1 MANKHMKKCSTSL
14 IIRERQVKTTVRY
27 RLMLVR
33 MAATEKSAG
42 AAAAKSFQSSP
53 TLCNPIDGSPSGSPV
68 HGIFQARVLE
78 CFHCLLRSKSLQTI
92 NAEEGAEEK
101 EPSYTVGGN
110 AN

>member
-1 MANKHMKKCSTSL
+1 MFFLVQKRPLSPPHNYPAQIHTSIQEYFTPFL
-14 IIRERQVKTTVRY
+14 QMTLPLE
-27 RLMLVR
+27 
-33 MAATEKSAG
+33 AAAP
-42 AAAAKSFQSSP
+42 AAKSLQSCP
-53 TLCNPIDGSPSGSPV
+53 NLCDPIDGSPSGSPV

-78 CFHCLLRSKSLQTI
+78 CFHCLLQSKSLQTI